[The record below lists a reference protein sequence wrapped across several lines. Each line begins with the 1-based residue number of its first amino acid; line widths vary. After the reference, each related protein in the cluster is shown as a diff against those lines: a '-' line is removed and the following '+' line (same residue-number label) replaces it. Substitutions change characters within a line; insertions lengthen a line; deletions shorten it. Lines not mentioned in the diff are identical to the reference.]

1 MVRQKKYENRNGES
15 VSAFTSPSRFLLS
28 FLLVF
33 FLRFLLFVGKFTHYV
48 VNTLPKE
55 SDLKRFTLE
64 VSGIAPVTC
73 TWSGLVHVSA
83 GNFQISSV
91 EYNQSTLR
99 SSTVLHQALITFS
112 SEKRRQPEICKN
124 LQRSLCA
131 CESIRVFYSYF
142 TRQQEP
148 KHLDAFTGYAYHYTH
163 YMGY

>member
-1 MVRQKKYENRNGES
+1 MNS
-15 VSAFTSPSRFLLS
+15 WI
-28 FLLVF
+28 
-33 FLRFLLFVGKFTHYV
+33 HV

-55 SDLKRFTLE
+55 SDLKRFFLE
-64 VSGIAPVTC
+64 VSGISPVTC
-73 TWSGLVHVSA
+73 TWGRLVNVSA

-124 LQRSLCA
+124 EQRSLCA

-163 YMGY
+163 YMGYWLSERLRWLDIGQVLFWLIYGPRRSRGL